1 MGRVL
6 REDASLLYSSLYH
19 HDSVKDGHKFEVF
32 NRRTILE
39 DVLYT
44 RGEHNMLYVS
54 YMKLTFAMKSST
66 CMEGGRLVFCFL
78 VLNRSL
84 LPLAMRCSI
93 AVETQFDSDV
103 KLLQKRSLY
112 DLS

>member
-39 DVLYT
+39 DVIYT
-44 RGEHNMLYVS
+44 RGEHDMLYVS
-54 YMKLTFAMKSST
+54 YM
-66 CMEGGRLVFCFL
+66 
-78 VLNRSL
+78 
-84 LPLAMRCSI
+84 
-93 AVETQFDSDV
+93 
-103 KLLQKRSLY
+103 
-112 DLS
+112 